1 MNPKLT
7 VEYKDIMRTVD
18 NMMKRR
24 GNLRKDYRMMH
35 ETYVEKLVNR
45 MLHAEAG
52 FLKDLE
58 TSFEAKKTAL
68 EEEYKAKRME
78 LVKLKVDLYQKIE
91 LLELEISVLRQNHQ
105 NETSLN
111 IKLEKSNI

>member
-7 VEYKDIMRTVD
+7 SEYRDIMRTVD

-45 MLHAEAG
+45 MLHAESG

-58 TSFEAKKTAL
+58 TTFQTKKAAL
-68 EEEYKAKRME
+68 EDEYKTKRME

-91 LLELEISVLRQNHQ
+91 LLELEISVLRQKHRD
-105 NETSLN
+105 ETSEN
-111 IKLEKSNI
+111 IKLEKSKE